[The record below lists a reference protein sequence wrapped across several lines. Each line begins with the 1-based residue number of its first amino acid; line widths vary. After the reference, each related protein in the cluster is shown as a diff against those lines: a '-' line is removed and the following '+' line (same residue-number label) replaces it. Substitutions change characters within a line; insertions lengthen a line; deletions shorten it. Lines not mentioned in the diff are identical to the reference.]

1 MVECRNM
8 KRKNGSV
15 YTMCVP
21 GPKGSITAG
30 VQSLSNQR
38 KAKNKPQKPSG
49 PPPKKTRK
57 TTTKA
62 APKKPTV
69 NKVSRKLVANRGRPT
84 KPTPKPVKKLVR
96 NKTGGLSGFKYRGDT
111 SISDNM
117 RNNAARSFPRKK

>member
-1 MVECRNM
+1 
-8 KRKNGSV
+8 
-15 YTMCVP
+15 MCVP

-38 KAKNKPQKPSG
+38 KAKKSAKKPSGPPPKKTSG

-62 APKKPTV
+62 APKKTT
-69 NKVSRKLVANRGRPT
+69 VANRRRPT

-117 RNNAARSFPRKK
+117 RNNAARSFPMKRQ